1 MSTQE
6 AGGHQPRSRLHQP
19 EDLNLS
25 EFFRSDSVGE
35 TIVKNDDLEAI
46 VPNKD
51 KHHLIEQNRYWI
63 NKPYCFAVVYRSH
76 KDQEYQY
83 YLVEPH
89 LSAEHKRFVT
99 LLKDKIRHSLDY
111 DELRT
116 RATKKE
122 RAIKLREKAFELLR
136 DYNLIKE
143 EVFENGENLTT
154 FSKYVNA
161 GIDKIYQYTG
171 DGSTATT
178 ASEFEQTA
186 EGTLSKRDAKKI
198 IYYIIRDFINYERI
212 DGLMRDPAIEDIS
225 INGWNSSVFIVHNEY
240 DQMITNV
247 SFGKADLDEFVTA
260 MAQKAEKGIS
270 KRQPSVDATL
280 ADGSRSILMLGNE
293 ISDGGSNFTIR
304 HFNEIPFTPIDLINW
319 GTYSIDQMTYLW
331 LAVENGK
338 SAIIAGGTA
347 SGKTT
352 TLNAI
357 SLFIPGTKRIVSIE
371 DTREIN
377 IPQTNWTA
385 LTTRESFAENKANDI
400 DEYELLRKS
409 LRMRPNY
416 VVFGEVRGK
425 EATSLFQNLNT
436 GHTTYSTFHAKD
448 PEQVRVRLTTDPI
461 SVNET
466 SFSGLDLIIN
476 QAQIPIA
483 GRSERRAKSIVE
495 LGDYN
500 NHTNKFDIEE
510 AFVWNPSKDVFEGD
524 LTTEHMSS
532 LTGLLETIRH
542 EHGWSKEEL
551 RREINRRRVVLS
563 YLLDNS
569 MNSYA
574 QVSSVIQG
582 YMYSPQNVLAR
593 IADDSLLS
601 KTDEFREMKNI
612 SINVAPEQEAA
623 VPRPGTPNEI
633 RAKAQALLNDNADL
647 YMDITSH
654 ADDFSHTIGGVNKL
668 DGKASD
674 VEIIPEADLSE
685 NGDAEADGIEAEATP
700 YGYDENWVRENQ
712 SDDENESE
720 SS

>member
-6 AGGHQPRSRLHQP
+6 ARGHQPRSRLHQP

-25 EFFRSDSVGE
+25 EFFRSDTVGE
-35 TIVKNDDLEAI
+35 TIVKNDDLEAL
-46 VPNKD
+46 VPNNH
-51 KHHLIEQNRYWI
+51 KHHLIEQDRYWV
-63 NKPYCFAVVYRSH
+63 NKPYSFAVIYRSH

-89 LSAEHKRFVT
+89 LSPEHKRFVT

-111 DELRT
+111 NELRT

-136 DYNLIKE
+136 DYNLINE
-143 EVFENGENLTT
+143 DVFESGENLSK
-154 FSKYVNA
+154 FAKYVNA
-161 GIDKIYQYTG
+161 GIDKIYKYTG
-171 DGSTATT
+171 DGSSATT
-178 ASEFEQTA
+178 ASDFQETA

-225 INGWNSSVFIVHNEY
+225 INGWNSNVFIFHNEF

-247 SFGKADLDEFVTA
+247 SFGREDLDEFVTA
-260 MAQKAEKGIS
+260 LAQKAEKGIS

-280 ADGSRSILMLGNE
+280 ADGSRSSLTLGDE
-293 ISDGGSNFTIR
+293 ISDSGSNFTIR
-304 HFNEIPFTPIDLINW
+304 HFSQIPFTPLDLINW
-319 GTYSIDQMTYLW
+319 GTYSVDQMVYLW

-371 DTREIN
+371 DTRELN
-377 IPQTNWTA
+377 IPQANWTS
-385 LTTRESFAENKANDI
+385 LTTRESFSENNSNDI

-416 VVFGEVRGK
+416 VVFGEVRGE

-461 SVNET
+461 SVSET
-466 SFSGLDLIIN
+466 SFSGLDLIVN
-476 QAQIPIA
+476 QAQMPIA
-483 GRSERRAKSIVE
+483 GRNERRAKSIVE

-510 AFVWNPSKDVFEGD
+510 AFVWNPSKDVFEGE
-524 LTTEHMSS
+524 LTTKRMDS
-532 LTGLLETIRH
+532 LTGLMDLIRH

-563 YLLDNS
+563 YLLDND

-574 QVSSVIQG
+574 QVASVIQG
-582 YMYSPQNVLAR
+582 YIYSPQNVLAR
-593 IADDSLLS
+593 IADESLMS

-612 SINVAPEQEAA
+612 SINVAPEQEEA
-623 VPRPGTPNEI
+623 VPRPSTPNDI
-633 RAKAQALLNDNADL
+633 RLKAQGILNNNTDL
-647 YMDITSH
+647 YMDITAH

-668 DGKASD
+668 DGRHGD
-674 VEIIPEADLSE
+674 VELITESDLSKS
-685 NGDAEADGIEAEATP
+685 GDSEPDKAEAVP
-700 YGYDENWVRENQ
+700 YGYDEDWVA
-712 SDDENESE
+712 ENESVNGDGTE
-720 SS
+720 DS

>member
-1 MSTQE
+1 MSTQQP
-6 AGGHQPRSRLHQP
+6 GGRQPRSRLHQP

-25 EFFRSDSVGE
+25 EFFRSDNVGE

-51 KHHLIEQNRYWI
+51 KHHLIEQDRYWI
-63 NKPYCFAVVYRSH
+63 NKPYCFAVVYKSH

-89 LSAEHKRFVT
+89 LSTEHKRFVAF
-99 LLKDKIRHSLDY
+99 LKDKIRHSLEY
-111 DELRT
+111 NELRT

-143 EVFENGENLTT
+143 EVFDSGQNLSK
-154 FSKYVNA
+154 FSKYVNSGIEKLSKYA
-161 GIDKIYQYTG
+161 GNSSSVESPSDFSQ
-171 DGSTATT
+171 S
-178 ASEFEQTA
+178 A

-212 DGLMRDPAIEDIS
+212 DGLMRDSAIEDIS
-225 INGWNSSVFIVHNEY
+225 VNGWNSEVFIVHNEF

-247 SFGKADLDEFVTA
+247 SFGKEDLDEFVTA
-260 MAQKAEKGIS
+260 LAQKAEKGIS

-280 ADGSRSILMLGNE
+280 ADGSRSILMLGDE
-293 ISDGGSNFTIR
+293 ISDSGSNFTIR
-304 HFNEIPFTPIDLINW
+304 HFNEIPFTPLDLINW
-319 GTYSIDQMTYLW
+319 GTYSIDQMVYLW

-377 IPQTNWTA
+377 IPQTNWTS
-385 LTTRESFAENKANDI
+385 LTTRESFSENKSNDI
-400 DEYELLRKS
+400 GEYELLRKS

-476 QAQIPIA
+476 QAQMPIA
-483 GRSERRAKSIVE
+483 GRNERRAKSIVE

-510 AFVWNPSKDVFEGD
+510 AFVWNPSKDVFEGE
-524 LTTEHMSS
+524 LTSKHMDS
-532 LTGLLETIRH
+532 LSGLMELIRH

-574 QVSSVIQG
+574 QVASVIQG

-593 IADDSLLS
+593 IADESLMS

-623 VPRPGTPNEI
+623 VPRPSTPNDL
-633 RAKAQALLNDNADL
+633 RAKAQAILSDNSEL
-647 YMDITSH
+647 YMDITAHS
-654 ADDFSHTIGGVNKL
+654 DDFSHTIGGVNKL
-668 DGKASD
+668 DGQQRD
-674 VEIIPEADLSE
+674 VESITESDLTGS
-685 NGDAEADGIEAEATP
+685 NGDSDAPVDETP
-700 YGYDENWVRENQ
+700 YGYDADWIDDNDA
-712 SDDENESE
+712 SDDEDSTGDV
-720 SS
+720 